1 MSRVGKEPI
10 PVPSGVDISITG
22 QNVKVKGGKGELELD
37 LPGGITARQDGD
49 EILVERPDEER
60 ENRAFHGLARSLVN
74 NMIIGVSEGFKKE
87 LEIVGVGYRAAA
99 KGKDGLTMS
108 LGFSHPVE
116 VQAPAGVEFDV
127 PTPTQI
133 IISGIDKQAVGQTA
147 ADIRALRKP
156 EPYKGKGIKYVG
168 EHIIRKAGK
177 AAK

>member
-10 PVPSGVDISITG
+10 VVPSGVDVAVSG
-22 QNVKVKGGKGELELD
+22 QNVKVKGSKGELELD
-37 LPGGITARQDGD
+37 LPGGITVAQDG
-49 EILVERPDEER
+49 EVLQVERPDETR
-60 ENRAFHGLARSLVN
+60 ENRAFHGLARTLIN

-99 KGKDGLTMS
+99 KGNDALTLS

-116 VQAPAGVEFDV
+116 VKAPAGVVFDV
-127 PTPTQI
+127 PQPTQI

-147 ADIRALRKP
+147 ADIRSLRKP